1 LGTNKT
7 YQKGENKMKVIDIE
21 GIGPAY
27 ATKLTKAGIR
37 SVEALLKNGASPK
50 GRKDIAALSGID
62 QTLILEWVNRADLY
76 RIKGVARQY
85 SDLLEKAGVD
95 TVVELS
101 KRVAGNL
108 FAKMVEVNQAKNLVN
123 GMPGLKQVES
133 WIAQAKKLPRIV
145 TY

>member
-1 LGTNKT
+1 
-7 YQKGENKMKVIDIE
+7 MKISDIE

-27 ATKLTKAGIR
+27 ARKLAKTGIR
-37 SVEALLKNGASPK
+37 SVEGLLKNGASAK
-50 GRKDIAALSGID
+50 GRKEIASASVIEET
-62 QTLILEWVNRADLY
+62 QILEWVNRADLY
-76 RIKGVARQY
+76 RIKGVGRQY

-108 FAKMVEVNQAKNLVN
+108 YVKMVEVNKAKNLVN
-123 GMPGLKQVES
+123 GMPGVKQVEG
-133 WIAQAKKLPRIV
+133 WIAQAKKMPRVV

>member
-1 LGTNKT
+1 
-7 YQKGENKMKVIDIE
+7 MKIIDIE

-27 ATKLTKAGIR
+27 AKKLAKAGIG
-37 SVEALLKNGASPK
+37 SVEALLKNGGSAK
-50 GRKDIAALSGID
+50 GRKDIATLSGID
-62 QTLILEWVNRADLY
+62 QSLVLEWVNRADLY
-76 RIKGVARQY
+76 RIKGVGKQY

-108 FAKMVEVNQAKNLVN
+108 FAKMVEVNNAKNLVN
-123 GMPGLKQVES
+123 GMPGLHQVEG
-133 WIAQAKKLPRIV
+133 WIAQAKKLPRVV

>member
-1 LGTNKT
+1 
-7 YQKGENKMKVIDIE
+7 MKISDIE

-27 ATKLTKAGIR
+27 AKKLAKAGIR
-37 SVEALLKNGASPK
+37 SVEGILKNGASAK
-50 GRKDIAALSGID
+50 GRKDISSASGVD

-76 RIKGVARQY
+76 RIKGVGKQY

-101 KRVAGNL
+101 KRAAGNL
-108 FAKMVEVNQAKNLVN
+108 YAKMVEVNQAKNLVN
-123 GMPGLKQVES
+123 GMPGLKQVEG
-133 WIAQAKKLPRIV
+133 WIAQAKKLPRVV